1 MRRRED
7 KAITK
12 HTLNLYRGDY
22 EKLQTIYGTR
32 IGAAKIIRDLV
43 YAHIKYVENKA
54 EQKVNMGLV
63 DDLDVPVTP
72 EGVQQ

>member
-12 HTLNLYRGDY
+12 HTLNLYSGDY
-22 EKLQTIYGTR
+22 EKLQSIYGTR

-43 YAHIKYVENKA
+43 YMHIRRIESKV
-54 EQKVNMGLV
+54 EQKVNVNLI
-63 DDLDVPVTP
+63 DELDVPLAKE
-72 EGVQQ
+72 EGVQ